1 MVTALSSKLPTEVWK
16 VIHRILN
23 PSRQTLRINS
33 NNLNSH
39 FATTAER
46 VTMATPPGKGDL
58 TNLTDNFQQDPGIPF
73 TIQQVSCLD
82 VLKEILISEM

>member
-1 MVTALSSKLPTEVWK
+1 MVTALSSKRPTEVLK

-23 PSRQTLRINS
+23 PSPQTLRIGP

-46 VTMATPPGKGDL
+46 VTMATLLGKGD
-58 TNLTDNFQQDPGIPF
+58 
-73 TIQQVSCLD
+73 
-82 VLKEILISEM
+82 